1 MSWLKGVLGFVNW
14 SGTWKW
20 WLAGAALIL
29 ALIGTILFLQRQ
41 NDNLRA
47 ELVVAK
53 ERQEVAATQLL
64 AKDNLLSTLVK
75 TESQS
80 WTTAEEKCLA
90 QIKSAYDAG
99 VGAST
104 GSAPGGVSRSVRER
118 QAGGAFGG
126 SVSAEGSG

>member
-1 MSWLKGVLGFVNW
+1 MSWLKSALGFVNW

-29 ALIGTILFLQRQ
+29 ALVGTVLFLQRQ

-47 ELVVAK
+47 ELVIAK
-53 ERQEVAATQLL
+53 ERQAVAASQLL

-99 VGAST
+99 ASASP
-104 GSAPGGVSRSVRER
+104 GSSVGGVRRGVRER
-118 QAGGAFGG
+118 QAAGAFAGA
-126 SVSAEGSG
+126 VSTEGSG